1 VTTLPEIQMIGT
13 ENGEA
18 MPISEQTAR
27 SSWLPAGLQREHGLQ
42 GWYAVQTVPRH
53 EKMVARALTVKGL
66 GVYLP
71 LVATL
76 NRWSDRSQEVHLPLF
91 PTYLFVRP
99 PGTPEARLAVV
110 QTKGIKG
117 FVGIRGEGVRIP
129 DSQVDAIR
137 LILEKKIPFS
147 DYPFL
152 RAGRRVRIRNG
163 KLDGLEGIFVAK
175 RNESTLVISIDIFR
189 RSIEIQL
196 SGYRVELL

>member
-1 VTTLPEIQMIGT
+1 MPVSQETAGSSHLPV
-13 ENGEA
+13 
-18 MPISEQTAR
+18 S
-27 SSWLPAGLQREHGLQ
+27 LQREHVFQ
-42 GWYAVQTVPRH
+42 GWYAVRTVPRH
-53 EKMVARALTVKGL
+53 EKTVARTLTVKGL

-76 NRWSDRSQEVHLPLF
+76 NRWSDRNQEVHLPLF
-91 PTYLFVRP
+91 PSYLFVRP
-99 PGTPEARLAVV
+99 PRTPEARLAVM
-110 QTKGIKG
+110 QTNGIKG
-117 FVGIRGEGVRIP
+117 FVGIRGEAVQIP

-152 RAGRRVRIRNG
+152 RAGRRVRIRSG

-175 RNESTLVISIDIFR
+175 RTESTLVISIDIFQ

-196 SGYRVELL
+196 SGFRLELL